1 VWAFL
6 HACSIANAE
15 SKKLAQ
21 SRAGN
26 AHLRCRFLL
35 VVLLPSS
42 ILDVHVIQIH
52 LPSTLKYTE
61 ARETDCAGCTNE
73 RRRLLDEVAQISHTS
88 ARVLARLRSPAPA
101 KKRFGSSATD
111 SLRSGS
117 HAAETARIRYLDGAI
132 AWSNAYE
139 MSRP

>member
-1 VWAFL
+1 MWAFL

-52 LPSTLKYTE
+52 LPFNPQVHRSKRDGL
-61 ARETDCAGCTNE
+61 
-73 RRRLLDEVAQISHTS
+73 RRLHE
-88 ARVLARLRSPAPA
+88 
-101 KKRFGSSATD
+101 
-111 SLRSGS
+111 
-117 HAAETARIRYLDGAI
+117 
-132 AWSNAYE
+132 
-139 MSRP
+139 